1 MTDDTEPTL
10 AEAEATLAR
19 LGARRRELSE
29 RRRDLQHQITTFGRV
44 DQADL
49 DARIRAT
56 LNGDYGQA
64 ERRSLNRLMDD
75 LTEVEDELRVIGLS
89 IDRQKEELAAARRRQ
104 ARAVAA
110 ELAPEHDAVVAR
122 IVAALE
128 DLASAQA
135 AERELHARVRQV
147 SGLDEIL
154 PMFGRAIPS
163 VDHLLARAREH
174 LAAKARAAA

>member
-1 MTDDTEPTL
+1 MTDDTPSL
-10 AEAEATLAR
+10 AEAEATLQR

-29 RRRDLQHQITTFGRV
+29 RRRDLQHRITTFGRV

-75 LTEVEDELRVIGLS
+75 LAEVEDELRVIGLS
-89 IDRQKEELAAARRRQ
+89 IDRQKDELSTARRRH

-110 ELAPEHDAVVAR
+110 ELAPQHDAVTAR
-122 IVAALE
+122 IAAALE
-128 DLASAQA
+128 DLLAAQA
-135 AERELHARVRQV
+135 DARALDDQVRQA
-147 SGLDEIL
+147 SGVEGVL
-154 PMFGRAIPS
+154 PEFGRPIAG
-163 VDHLLARAREH
+163 VDMLLGRVHAHLT
-174 LAAKARAAA
+174 AKARAAA